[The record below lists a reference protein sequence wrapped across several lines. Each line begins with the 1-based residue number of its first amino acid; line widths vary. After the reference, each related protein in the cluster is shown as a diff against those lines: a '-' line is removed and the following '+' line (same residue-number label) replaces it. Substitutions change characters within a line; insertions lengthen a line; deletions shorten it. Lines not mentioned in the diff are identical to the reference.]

1 MTARNFHQKW
11 LLMKKTKSSRFFMPI
26 CSRKSRE
33 MQRDKSMDTKNSQN
47 ESLSW
52 KADAAFRQAAKK
64 VIQRA
69 KETATPVVVWE
80 ADKVKE
86 IPADQIET
94 TMLAMENETA
104 RC

>member
-1 MTARNFHQKW
+1 MN
-11 LLMKKTKSSRFFMPI
+11 
-26 CSRKSRE
+26 
-33 MQRDKSMDTKNSQN
+33 TKNSQN

-80 ADKVKE
+80 SDKVKE

-94 TMLAMENETA
+94 TMLAIEDETA
-104 RC
+104 HR

>member
-1 MTARNFHQKW
+1 MN
-11 LLMKKTKSSRFFMPI
+11 
-26 CSRKSRE
+26 
-33 MQRDKSMDTKNSQN
+33 TKNRQN

-69 KETATPVVVWE
+69 KETATPVVIWE

-94 TMLAMENETA
+94 TMLAMENEAA
-104 RC
+104 RR

>member
-1 MTARNFHQKW
+1 MN
-11 LLMKKTKSSRFFMPI
+11 
-26 CSRKSRE
+26 
-33 MQRDKSMDTKNSQN
+33 TKNSQN

-80 ADKVKE
+80 AGQVKE
-86 IPADQIET
+86 ILPDQVEKRMFAKSFT
-94 TMLAMENETA
+94 TSTTKSGCFCWNINK
-104 RC
+104 